1 MHSWKLRSFSALAGV
16 LRKWV
21 HVRLRQRCCAG
32 MRIVA
37 IALIALVA
45 VGKTA
50 LAANRRLLADT
61 DTASPMHLFQA
72 FVG

>member
-1 MHSWKLRSFSALAGV
+1 
-16 LRKWV
+16 
-21 HVRLRQRCCAG
+21 

-45 VGKTA
+45 VGQPA

-61 DTASPMHLFQA
+61 DTASPMQLFQA